1 MSTEAEIIAEIEEL
15 GRLTEEQEDILYN
28 IALRQE
34 ELGRQPTILL
44 REKVDGSPIYQPMID
59 REVLTY
65 QLYNHGGAGSHE
77 VVNLIVT
84 LKGMRYVIL
93 HSDELSLAQEGRSC
107 GQLPRLTRAVP
118 YTFGE
123 TSWKSQISY
132 ASPMMRCRRWS

>member
-1 MSTEAEIIAEIEEL
+1 M
-15 GRLTEEQEDILYN
+15 TEEQEDILYN

-93 HSDELSLAQEGRSC
+93 HSDEPFLPQEGRPC

-132 ASPMMRCRRWS
+132 ASPMMRCRRGS

>member
-34 ELGRQPTILL
+34 ELGRQPTIML

-65 QLYNHGGAGSHE
+65 QLYNHGGACSHE

-93 HSDELSLAQEGRSC
+93 HSDELSL
-107 GQLPRLTRAVP
+107 
-118 YTFGE
+118 
-123 TSWKSQISY
+123 
-132 ASPMMRCRRWS
+132 RRKVDPAGNYRDFD